1 MQTFVCILIYKMEI
15 YNFLAPSSV
24 FANVK
29 AKSKKQVLQFL
40 SDEASKITQIDARE
54 IFDSLIERE
63 RLGSTGVGKGIAIPH
78 SKFKNLD
85 EIFGIF
91 MTLDAEVDFDSI
103 DDKPVDMVFLLMV
116 PENAGADHLTA
127 LARISRFMRDAK
139 NIAGIRGADNV
150 DGLYA
155 VLTQNKNASA
165 A

>member
-1 MQTFVCILIYKMEI
+1 MEI
-15 YNFLAPSSV
+15 FNFLAPTSV

-29 AKSKKQVLQFL
+29 AKSKKQILQFL
-40 SDEASKITQIDARE
+40 SDEAAKITQIDQRE
-54 IFDSLIERE
+54 IFDSLLERE

-78 SKFKNLD
+78 SKFKELD
-85 EIFGIF
+85 EIIGIF
-91 MTLDAEVDFDSI
+91 VTLEAEVDFDSI
-103 DDKPVDMVFLLMV
+103 DDKPIDLVFLLMV

-139 NIAGIRGADNV
+139 NVAGIRGADSV

-155 VLTQNKNASA
+155 ILTANKAASA